1 MALYTQLAQATIT
14 TTSVAINV
22 PAGEVW
28 MIHSLTL
35 AQPAAGLAKEISCKI
50 GAAATAANS
59 EFGATF
65 VAGLQR
71 QILYPGVAVPAGSS
85 FNIISSADT
94 GVAVYTLNGFKQKTV

>member
-1 MALYTQLAQATIT
+1 MALYTQLAQATVT
-14 TTSVAINV
+14 TTSVAFNV

-28 MIHSLTL
+28 MVHSITF

-59 EFGATF
+59 EFGQTF
-65 VAGLQR
+65 AAGLQR
-71 QILYPGVAVPAGSS
+71 ATIYPGVGIPAGSS

-94 GVAVYTLNGFKQKTV
+94 GVAVFTVNGFKQKTV

>member
-1 MALYTQLAQATIT
+1 MALYTQLAQATVT
-14 TTSVAINV
+14 TTSVAFNV

-65 VAGLQR
+65 AAGLQR
-71 QILYPGVAVPAGSS
+71 TILYPGAGIPASGS
-85 FNIISSADT
+85 FNIICSADT
-94 GVAVYTLNGFKQKTV
+94 GVAVFTLNGFKQKTV